1 MARDQGL
8 FSRYCLQF
16 EEFLNGTPWWSV
28 YLQKNLVGCYF
39 YEYGP
44 QLVGVVL
51 MKRDD
56 FYQTWTDLKARTSL
70 QDSNNHS
77 GAREMIVIVAL
88 ILTG

>member
-8 FSRYCLQF
+8 FLRYCLQF

-44 QLVGVVL
+44 QLVGGSIDENG
-51 MKRDD
+51 R
-56 FYQTWTDLKARTSL
+56 FIR
-70 QDSNNHS
+70 H
-77 GAREMIVIVAL
+77 E
-88 ILTG
+88 LT